1 MFLLKHLY
9 VIQIVF
15 RRIGVCIYIQYES
28 MKKLKRNKRSILF
41 SDHKTNSNLIVL
53 SSLEQ
58 NPANTTQLELLQG
71 IVFHCLFI
79 Y

>member
-15 RRIGVCIYIQYES
+15 QRISVCIYIQYES
-28 MKKLKRNKRSILF
+28 LKELKRYKRSIII

-53 SSLEQ
+53 SLLEE
-58 NPANTTQLELLQG
+58 NPDNTTKLELLQG
-71 IVFHCLFI
+71 V
-79 Y
+79 

>member
-15 RRIGVCIYIQYES
+15 QRISVCIYIQYES
-28 MKKLKRNKRSILF
+28 LKELKRYKRSIII

-53 SSLEQ
+53 SLLEQ
-58 NPANTTQLELLQG
+58 NPTNTTQLELLQG
-71 IVFHCLFI
+71 I
-79 Y
+79 